1 MGESDES
8 RLGTARPVGSAGV
21 PEEPAEQVAVSE
33 AGVSEAAAG
42 GAGEGERATA
52 GKKARP
58 AKRKGSGLLETLL
71 YVLGG
76 VVVALLVH
84 TFLLQSFYIPSESMQ
99 NTLLVDDYVVV
110 NKLAYK
116 LGPVERGDIV
126 VFKGWN
132 GEDTIKRV
140 IGVGGDHVK
149 CCDAKHRI
157 TVNGT
162 PLDEE
167 GKYLY
172 PGAKP
177 SDREFDVKVPMGRL
191 WLMGDHRNNSADSRF
206 YPDDGHYGTISED
219 DVTGRAFVRY
229 WPLNRISLLSRPDTF
244 SAVR

>member
-8 RLGTARPVGSAGV
+8 RLGTAGPVGSADDV
-21 PEEPAEQVAVSE
+21 PAEPEKPAEPAGEDE
-33 AGVSEAAAG
+33 RT
-42 GAGEGERATA
+42 AGE
-52 GKKARP
+52 KKDRP
-58 AKRKGSGLLETLL
+58 AKKKGSGLLETLM
-71 YVLGG
+71 YTLGG

-99 NTLLVDDYVVV
+99 NTLLVNDYVVV

-126 VFKGWN
+126 VFKGWD

-172 PGAKP
+172 PGVHP
-177 SDREFDVKVPMGRL
+177 SSMEFDVKVPKGRL

-206 YPDDGHYGTISED
+206 YTDDGHQGTISED
-219 DVTGRAFVRY
+219 DVIGRAFLRY
-229 WPLNRISLLSRPDTF
+229 WPLNRISFLSQPDTF
-244 SAVR
+244 SVVR

>member
-8 RLGTARPVGSAGV
+8 RLGTAGPVGSADGV
-21 PEEPAEQVAVSE
+21 PQEPAESP
-33 AGVSEAAAG
+33 AAG
-42 GAGEGERATA
+42 EDEPTGD
-52 GKKARP
+52 GKEDRP
-58 AKRKGSGLLETLL
+58 AKKKGSGLLETLM

-99 NTLLVDDYVVV
+99 NTLLVNDYVVV

-126 VFKGWN
+126 VFKGWD

-149 CCDAKHRI
+149 CCDAKRRI

-167 GKYLY
+167 GEYLY

-177 SDREFDVKVPMGRL
+177 SDREFDVKVPKGRL
-191 WLMGDHRNNSADSRF
+191 WLMGDHRNDSADSR
-206 YPDDGHYGTISED
+206 YNINDGHEGTVSED
-219 DVTGRAFVRY
+219 DVIGRAFLRY
-229 WPLNRISLLSRPDTF
+229 WPLNRISLLSRPKTF
-244 SAVR
+244 SAVQ

>member
-1 MGESDES
+1 MGDADES
-8 RLGTARPVGSAGV
+8 RLGTAGPAGAADRV
-21 PEEPAEQVAVSE
+21 P
-33 AGVSEAAAG
+33 EAAAVRAG
-42 GAGEGERATA
+42 GEDERTT
-52 GKKARP
+52 GDEKGRP
-58 AKRKGSGLLETLL
+58 AKKKGSGLLETLL

-84 TFLLQSFYIPSESMQ
+84 AFLLQSFYIPSESMQ

-126 VFKGWN
+126 VFKGWD

-149 CCDAKHRI
+149 CCDAKRRI

-167 GKYLY
+167 NKYLY
-172 PGAKP
+172 PGVYP
-177 SDREFDVKVPMGRL
+177 SGREFDVKVPKGRL
-191 WLMGDHRNNSADSRF
+191 WLMGDHRNNSADSRSNME
-206 YPDDGHYGTISED
+206 DGHQGTVSED
-219 DVTGRAFVRY
+219 DVIGRAFLRY
-229 WPLNRISLLSRPDTF
+229 WPLNRISFLSRPETF

>member
-1 MGESDES
+1 MGEADES
-8 RLGTARPVGSAGV
+8 RLGTAGPAGAADGV
-21 PEEPAEQVAVSE
+21 PEDPAEPAE
-33 AGVSEAAAG
+33 
-42 GAGEGERATA
+42 GEGERTT
-52 GKKARP
+52 GEGEEDRP
-58 AKRKGSGLLETLL
+58 AKKKGSGLLETLL

-84 TFLLQSFYIPSESMQ
+84 AFLLQSFYIPSESMQ

-126 VFKGWN
+126 VFKGWD

-149 CCDAKHRI
+149 CCDAKRRI

-167 GKYLY
+167 NKYLY
-172 PGAKP
+172 PGVYP
-177 SDREFDVKVPMGRL
+177 SGRDFDVKVPKGRL
-191 WLMGDHRNNSADSRF
+191 WLMGDHRNNSADSRSNMENG
-206 YPDDGHYGTISED
+206 YQGTVSED
-219 DVTGRAFVRY
+219 DVIGRAFLRY
-229 WPLNRISLLSRPDTF
+229 WPLNRISFLSRPETF

>member
-1 MGESDES
+1 MGKADES
-8 RLGTARPVGSAGV
+8 RLGTAGPVGSADGV
-21 PEEPAEQVAVSE
+21 PEDPAEPAEGGGE
-33 AGVSEAAAG
+33 DEPAAG
-42 GAGEGERATA
+42 E
-52 GKKARP
+52 KKKGRP
-58 AKRKGSGLLETLL
+58 AKKKGSGLLEILA
-71 YVLGG
+71 YSLGG

-84 TFLLQSFYIPSESMQ
+84 TFLLQSFWIPSESMQ

-116 LGPVERGDIV
+116 FGPVERGDIV

-172 PGAKP
+172 PGAEP
-177 SDREFDVKVPMGRL
+177 STIEFDVKVPKGRL
-191 WLMGDHRNNSADSRF
+191 WLMGDHRNNSADSR
-206 YPDDGHYGTISED
+206 YNVEDGHQGTVSED
-219 DVTGRAFVRY
+219 DVYGRAFLRY
-229 WPLNRISLLSRPDTF
+229 WPLNRISLLSQPETF
-244 SAVR
+244 SVVR

>member
-1 MGESDES
+1 M
-8 RLGTARPVGSAGV
+8 
-21 PEEPAEQVAVSE
+21 
-33 AGVSEAAAG
+33 
-42 GAGEGERATA
+42 
-52 GKKARP
+52 
-58 AKRKGSGLLETLL
+58 ETFL
-71 YVLGG
+71 YALGG

-99 NTLLVDDYVVV
+99 NTLLIDDYVLV

-126 VFKGWN
+126 VFKGWD

-162 PLDEE
+162 PLNESA
-167 GKYLY
+167 YLY
-172 PGAKP
+172 PGASP
-177 SDREFDVKVPMGRL
+177 SGSEFDVTVPKGRL
-191 WLMGDHRNNSADSRF
+191 WLMGDHRNDSADSRVHI
-206 YPDDGHYGTISED
+206 DDAYRGTISED
-219 DVTGRAFVRY
+219 DVIGRAFLRY
-229 WPLNRISLLSRPDTF
+229 WPLNRISFLTRPETF

>member
-1 MGESDES
+1 MSEADES
-8 RLGTARPVGSAGV
+8 RLGAGGGPVRPVDESPAGAGP
-21 PEEPAEQVAVSE
+21 PETVPAETVPTETGPGKQE
-33 AGVSEAAAG
+33 KDAA
-42 GAGEGERATA
+42 
-52 GKKARP
+52 K
-58 AKRKGSGLLETLL
+58 KGSGLRDTLL
-71 YVLGG
+71 YMVGG
-76 VVVALLVH
+76 VVAALLIH

-99 NTLLVDDYVVV
+99 NTLLINDYVVV

-116 LGPVERGDIV
+116 LGSVERGDIV
-126 VFKGWN
+126 VFKGWD

-149 CCDAKHRI
+149 CCDDKRRI

-172 PGAKP
+172 PGVYP
-177 SDREFDVKVPMGRL
+177 SGRDFDVKVPKGRV

-206 YPDDGHYGTISED
+206 YLDDGHQGTISED
-219 DVTGRAFVRY
+219 DIIGRAFLRY

-244 SAVR
+244 SVVR